1 MKTGSMNKK
10 TAVLLLASS
19 LFTAQAAEVR
29 FYSNFSEVRQTQT
42 LKTNELSATF
52 DLESINGMVPGTL
65 TLEGVKIV
73 SQLQTAA
80 PTKNLLEAYEGQTVF
95 LREGDKLT
103 EVKLIRASD
112 GTVQDLKTG
121 RYRVGVNVQSL
132 EFPSLPPLQD
142 PGKVT
147 VKFGVEKIG
156 PATLSYL
163 SRALSWS
170 PRYTLSV
177 DKAGVPKLESL
188 ADLRNSTSE
197 DIKVDS
203 SELVAGEVNLT
214 ESGQPYPMPSAVAR
228 GNFQADAVMA
238 APKIGEGVE
247 GAGVYS
253 FALSNTFTLPARSVY
268 SLPFLTPKV
277 TLERVDVLNTYFNPG
292 FSKGKL
298 NRLYRL
304 KSDLLLP
311 SGSVTVRDEGRLVGQ
326 ARLSDLA
333 IGEQGE
339 LYLGSDPDVSYARA
353 VQTLTQDKKGAS
365 YRVTLTLVN
374 VKKRDVA
381 VEYTE
386 NFSGKVVLEGQAER
400 VNEGLKIKGTI
411 PAGGK
416 LERSYTLKFSNE

>member
-1 MKTGSMNKK
+1 MNKK

-42 LKTNELSATF
+42 LKTSELSTSF
-52 DLESINGMVPGTL
+52 DLESINQMVPGTL
-65 TLEGVKIV
+65 TLEGVKV
-73 SQLQTAA
+73 LSQLQTAA
-80 PTKNLLEAYEGQTVF
+80 PTKTLLEAYEGQTVF

-112 GTVQDLKTG
+112 GTVQDPKTG
-121 RYRVGVNVQSL
+121 RYRVGVNVQNL
-132 EFPSLPPLQD
+132 ELPSLPPLQES
-142 PGKVT
+142 GKVT
-147 VKFGVEKIG
+147 VKFGVDKPG
-156 PATLSYL
+156 VATLSYL

-188 ADLRNSTSE
+188 ADLRNSTNE
-197 DIKVDS
+197 EVKVDS
-203 SELVAGEVNLT
+203 SELIAGEVNLT
-214 ESGQPYPMPSAVAR
+214 ESGQPYPMPPSPMAR

-277 TLERVDVLNTYFNPG
+277 TLERVDVLNTYFNPS

-304 KSDLLLP
+304 KSDMLLP
-311 SGSVTVRDEGRLVGQ
+311 SGAVTVRDEGRLVGQ

-333 IGEQGE
+333 TGEQGE

-365 YRVTLTLVN
+365 YRVTLTLTN
-374 VKKRDVA
+374 AKKRDVA

-400 VNEGLKIKGTI
+400 ANEGLKIKGTI